1 MTKSCFFIGHREVSE
16 RVGTLLEQ
24 AVERHIREYEVT
36 DFFVGGYGSFDR
48 LAAGAVKR
56 AKQRYPELSLTLL
69 LPYHPGLRPVAPPP
83 GFDGTFYPSGME
95 HVPPRLAIVRANRYM
110 VEHSDYLIA
119 YARRPGNSRNLVE
132 YALKREKRGLIQVE
146 NLALKE

>member
-1 MTKSCFFIGHREVSE
+1 MRTCFFIGHCEVSA
-16 RVGTLLEQ
+16 RVGAVLEQ
-24 AVERHIREYEVT
+24 AVERHILEYQAT
-36 DFFVGGYGSFDR
+36 DFFVGGYGGFDR

-69 LPYHPGLRPVAPPP
+69 LPYHPGQRPVAVPP

-119 YARRPGNSRNLVE
+119 YARHPGNSRNLVE

-146 NLALKE
+146 NLAFEG